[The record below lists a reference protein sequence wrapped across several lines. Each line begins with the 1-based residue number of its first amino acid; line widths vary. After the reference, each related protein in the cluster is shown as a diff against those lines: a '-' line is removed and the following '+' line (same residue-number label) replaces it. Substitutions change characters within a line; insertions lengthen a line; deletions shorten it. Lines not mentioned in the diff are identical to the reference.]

1 MKKIE
6 KLEEFNWVSGRDAIT
21 IALCNTIIRKQ
32 NEVIDYLNTQPQA
45 EERKSVCDKHHR
57 EICRECM
64 HNGTWIFE
72 DTPEEKKTLVQ
83 LRRVFDKKRVK
94 EWDRIAMETYKQATQ
109 DTPEEKEGWE
119 ERFVK
124 RFGYFSSEIDFIKN
138 LLLEREREVLESMRD
153 WVIEYYKDTWNIRDF
168 DAEKAI
174 GRLERKIRQV

>member
-1 MKKIE
+1 MEKKSKIE
-6 KLEEFNWVSGRDAIT
+6 KLVFAGDLIENELERIRIKINKIIDHLNSQDQAGEYPQKAKYISG
-21 IALCNTIIRKQ
+21 
-32 NEVIDYLNTQPQA
+32 EV
-45 EERKSVCDKHHR
+45 
-57 EICRECM
+57 
-64 HNGTWIFE
+64 
-72 DTPEEKKTLVQ
+72 PEEKKTLVQ

-168 DAEKAI
+168 DAEIAI
-174 GRLERKIRQV
+174 GKIVDRELDKLNK